1 MYLSMNFRLTVITYV
16 GFSVSICCM
25 LLAILLF
32 SLQGAG
38 STERDVIHLNL
49 CISLLREP
57 ATRFNVQNPCVM
69 VQLLSDIP
77 VKLIL
82 DPRKF

>member
-49 CISLLREP
+49 CISLLRNP
-57 ATRFNVQNPCVM
+57 PRVLVFKTRVLWYSCYLIF
-69 VQLLSDIP
+69 LSN
-77 VKLIL
+77 
-82 DPRKF
+82 